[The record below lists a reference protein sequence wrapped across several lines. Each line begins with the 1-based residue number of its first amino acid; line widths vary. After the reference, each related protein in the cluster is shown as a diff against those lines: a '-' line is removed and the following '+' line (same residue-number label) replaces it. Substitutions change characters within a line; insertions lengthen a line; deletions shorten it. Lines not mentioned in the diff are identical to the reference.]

1 MAQGEVGK
9 FGELLSFSHVTARII
24 NPNAKKANANLTNA
38 NFSVISLSYLGI
50 DLVCEVPV
58 VVLVVLPWRRRSKIH
73 QYPSPSG
80 NRRPRREGELYV
92 HRGFEGVARELA
104 VPLGGVTVAHEQQGA
119 WFEDGRI
126 NGDASRIR
134 L

>member
-1 MAQGEVGK
+1 MAQGELGK

-58 VVLVVLPWRRRSKIH
+58 DSPRQPLVSE
-73 QYPSPSG
+73 SPFKSG
-80 NRRPRREGELYV
+80 VFVYRVGSCMSRQA
-92 HRGFEGVARELA
+92 RGGLA
-104 VPLGGVTVAHEQQGA
+104 TTSPVT
-119 WFEDGRI
+119 
-126 NGDASRIR
+126 
-134 L
+134 